1 MPLLEVQNVSKLL
14 SGGLEIKNISFKQEH
29 LQKIAIAGV
38 SGAGKT
44 TLLKMIAGLAQADS
58 GSILFDGKKIIGPLD
73 KLLPGHPQI
82 AYLSQHYELL
92 NNYRVEELIWFENK
106 LTTAE
111 AAAIFEI
118 CRISD
123 LLQRRTDQLSGGEKQ
138 RIALC
143 MLLVKSPRLLVLDEP
158 FSNLDPIHTNTL
170 KQVLDDVAE
179 RLQITCLLTS
189 HDPDDTLP
197 WADEI
202 LVMQDGQIVQQG
214 SPEEIYYQPENE
226 YVAGMFGNYNLIK
239 PEHVELFLNTKG
251 LAVQGKSMIVRPEH
265 LSISTVEGVKGIVGK
280 TTFRG
285 GYYDVEIVVNEI
297 TIVSRTKQSN
307 WKKGDEVFIKMEQG
321 KEWFL

>member
-1 MPLLEVQNVSKLL
+1 M
-14 SGGLEIKNISFKQEH
+14 
-29 LQKIAIAGV
+29 
-38 SGAGKT
+38 
-44 TLLKMIAGLAQADS
+44 
-58 GSILFDGKKIIGPLD
+58 
-73 KLLPGHPQI
+73 
-82 AYLSQHYELL
+82 
-92 NNYRVEELIWFENK
+92 IWFENK

-170 KQVLDDVAE
+170 KQVLDDVTE

-307 WKKGDEVFIKMEQG
+307 WKKGDEVFMKMEQR

>member
-1 MPLLEVQNVSKLL
+1 MPLLQVQNMCKLL
-14 SGGLEIKNISFKQEH
+14 SGGLEIKNINFSQQP
-29 LQKIAIAGV
+29 LQKLVIAGA

-44 TLLKMIAGLAQADS
+44 TLLKMIAGLVQADS
-58 GSILFDGKKIIGPLD
+58 GSIFFDGQKVIGPLD
-73 KLLPGHPQI
+73 KLMPGHPQI

-92 NNYRVEELIWFENK
+92 NNYRVEEMIWFENK
-106 LTTAE
+106 LKTNE

-143 MLLVKSPRLLVLDEP
+143 MLLVKSPKILVLDEP
-158 FSNLDPIHTNTL
+158 FSNLDPILTNTL
-170 KQVLDDVAE
+170 KTVLEDVAE

-226 YVAGMFGNYNLIK
+226 YVAGMFGSFNMIS
-239 PEHVELFLNTKG
+239 PEQVELFLNTKG
-251 LAVQGKSMIVRPEH
+251 LAVKGKSMIVRPEH
-265 LSISTVEGVKGIVGK
+265 FSITTTEGVKGVVVK

-285 GYYDVEIVVNEI
+285 SCSDVEIMADGI
-297 TIVSRTKQSN
+297 TIMCSTQKRN
-307 WKKGDEVFIKMEQG
+307 WKNGDEVFVKLEPG

>member
-1 MPLLEVQNVSKLL
+1 MPLLEVQNVNKQL
-14 SGGLEIKNISFKQEH
+14 SGGLEIKNITFGQEQ

-44 TLLKMIAGLAQADS
+44 TLLKIIAGLVQADS
-58 GSILFDGKKIIGPLD
+58 GSILFDGEKVIGPLD
-73 KLLPGHPQI
+73 KLMPGHQKI
-82 AYLSQHYELL
+82 AYLSQHYELQ

-106 LTTAE
+106 LTIEDAST
-111 AAAIFEI
+111 IFEI
-118 CRISD
+118 CRISH

-143 MLLVKSPRLLVLDEP
+143 RLLVKSPKMLVLDEP

-170 KQVLDDVAE
+170 KKVLDDVTE

-189 HDPDDTLP
+189 HDPNDSLP

-202 LVMQDGQIVQQG
+202 LVLKDGQIVQQG
-214 SPEEIYYQPENE
+214 SPEEIYYQPEDE
-226 YVAGMFGNYNLIK
+226 YVAGMFGNYSIIK
-239 PEHVELFLNTKG
+239 HEFVELFLNTNG
-251 LAVQGKSMIVRPEH
+251 LAVKGKSMVVRPEH
-265 LSISTVEGVKGIVGK
+265 FIITTSAGVKGTVTK

-285 GYYDVEIVVNEI
+285 GYYDVEIIVEAL
-297 TIVSRTKQSN
+297 TIVCREKQRN
-307 WKKGDEVFIKMEQG
+307 WKKGDEVTIKIEQG